1 MCIYLSD
8 NAIFVLIFI
17 AGLVLGVVAHR
28 YKLELD
34 KAGEDYDKKF
44 NCMGIRKPTPNRPA
58 PPKPLH
64 NPNL

>member
-17 AGLVLGVVAHR
+17 AGLTLGAVVYRIITAPS
-28 YKLELD
+28 KPT
-34 KAGEDYDKKF
+34 KPIDYDGT
-44 NCMGIRKPTPNRPA
+44 NGRGYQPRPA